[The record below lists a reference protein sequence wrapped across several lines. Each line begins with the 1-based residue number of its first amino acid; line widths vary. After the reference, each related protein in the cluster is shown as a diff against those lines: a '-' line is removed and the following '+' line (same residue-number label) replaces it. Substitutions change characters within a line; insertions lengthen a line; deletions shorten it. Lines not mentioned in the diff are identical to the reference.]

1 VGNPGMPCV
10 PMLSKLS
17 PRSILMVLASA
28 VFGRAATAISQIIAA
43 FYLTPD
49 QFGVYAAG
57 IGVLI
62 ATGLLRGGGTGNH
75 MLTMKPEEFRSDG
88 GRFFRYSLVFA
99 SLCLALTLAAAWPV
113 AGAFAATKHYP
124 ESELRNVIIV
134 LGIQF
139 TAMLIGQYPRARM
152 SADLRF
158 SELSIV
164 DIVTGAIKLG
174 ATWLLASWGWGALA
188 LAAPVLCVTLV
199 ENAWVWPRCRLEP
212 DELRACS
219 GWFGSTL
226 REMRL
231 PLVMAILA
239 TLNTQSDTLIGSV
252 LLPLTVV
259 GVYFFAMQLAAQPA
273 QLVAGSLRSVLSPAT
288 AAVRGDREREMQS
301 IRDTFNAGMVFSP
314 IVSMIIPAVFD
325 AFERAVW
332 HGKWA
337 DSRWPVF
344 ILSALLTYPTVV
356 QLVVAPISGIRDW
369 NAAIRLDLGRALAK
383 ILGAGVAAIF
393 ILWLQPGVTTSATL
407 LALFV
412 GGISAIVATF
422 EIFRV
427 MHGAGMSRASIIY
440 ELYSTPLAALL
451 SAVAASGLAHSVVE
465 PLRADLPGNI
475 VNITECC
482 LAALT
487 YSILSIVLL
496 RFGYTAALERVVR
509 ALPAPLAGPIRK
521 IMVL

>member
-1 VGNPGMPCV
+1 
-10 PMLSKLS
+10 MLSRLS

-28 VFGRAATAISQIIAA
+28 VCGRAATAIAQIIAA

-75 MLTMKPEEFRSDG
+75 MLTMKPEEFRADG
-88 GRFFRYSLVFA
+88 GRFFRYSIVFA
-99 SLCLALTLAAAWPV
+99 SICFVLTLGAAWPV

-124 ESELRNVIIV
+124 ETELRNVIIV
-134 LGIQF
+134 LGVQF

-158 SELSIV
+158 TELSLV
-164 DIVTGAIKLG
+164 DIVTGATKLA

-188 LAAPVLCVTLV
+188 LAAPVLCVTIV
-199 ENAWVWPRCRLEP
+199 ENLWIWPRCRLER
-212 DELRACS
+212 DELRVS
-219 GWFGSTL
+219 PGWFGHTL
-226 REMRL
+226 IEMRL
-231 PLVMAILA
+231 PLIMAILA
-239 TLNTQSDTLIGSV
+239 TLNTQSDALIGSV

-259 GVYFFAMQLAAQPA
+259 GVYFFSMQLAAQPA
-273 QLVAGSLRSVLSPAT
+273 QLVAGSLRSVLAPVT
-288 AAVRGDREREMQS
+288 AKFRGDREGEMQS
-301 IRDTFNAGMVFSP
+301 IRDTFNAGMVFTP
-314 IVSMIIPAVFD
+314 IVSMSIPALFD

-369 NAAIRLDLGRALAK
+369 GAAIRLDLGRALAK
-383 ILGAGVAAIF
+383 ILGAGIAAIF
-393 ILWLQPGVTTSATL
+393 ILWLQPGTTTSATI

-412 GGISAIVATF
+412 GGISAAVATY

-427 MHGAGMSRASIIY
+427 MLHTGMTRASIAY

-465 PLRADLPGNI
+465 PLRAELS
-475 VNITECC
+475 VNIANVLECC
-482 LAALT
+482 LAAIT
-487 YSILSIVLL
+487 YAILSMVLL
-496 RFGYTAALERVVR
+496 RFGYTAALERVVY
-509 ALPAPLAGPIRK
+509 ALPAPLVGPIRK

>member
-1 VGNPGMPCV
+1 
-10 PMLSKLS
+10 MLSKLS
-17 PRSILMVLASA
+17 PKSILMVLASA

-57 IGVLI
+57 VGVLI
-62 ATGLLRGGGTGNH
+62 VTGLLRGGGTGNH
-75 MLTMKPEEFRSDG
+75 MLTMKPEEFQQSG
-88 GRFFRYSLVFA
+88 GRYFRYSLAFA
-99 SLCLALTLAAAWPV
+99 LLTLALSLGAAWPV
-113 AGAFAATKHYP
+113 AGAFASSKGYP
-124 ESELRNVIIV
+124 ETELRNIIIL
-134 LGIQF
+134 LGVQF
-139 TAMLIGQYPRARM
+139 ATMLIGQYPRARM

-158 SELSIV
+158 SELSII
-164 DIVTGAIKLG
+164 DIVTGAIRLG

-188 LAAPVLCVTLV
+188 LAVPVLCLAVC
-199 ENAWVWPRCRLEP
+199 ENAWIWPRCRLNP
-212 DELRACS
+212 GELKVQP
-219 GWFGSTL
+219 GWFNATL
-226 REMRL
+226 LEMRL

-239 TLNTQSDTLIGSV
+239 TLNAQSDTLIGSV

-314 IVSMIIPAVFD
+314 IVSMSIPAVFD

-369 NAAIRLDLGRALAK
+369 GAAIRLDLGRALAK
-383 ILGAGVAAIF
+383 ILGASVAAVF
-393 ILWLQPGVTTSATL
+393 ILWLKPGTTTSATI

-412 GGISAIVATF
+412 GGISAAVATY

-427 MHGAGMSRASIIY
+427 MLNAGMSSSSIVY

-465 PLRADLPGNI
+465 PLRADLPANLANVI
-475 VNITECC
+475 ECG
-482 LAALT
+482 LAAFA
-487 YSILSIVLL
+487 YAALSLVLL
-496 RFGYTAALERVVR
+496 RFGYTAALERVVN
-509 ALPAPLAGPIRK
+509 ALPAPVAGPIRK
-521 IMVL
+521 VMVL

>member
-1 VGNPGMPCV
+1 
-10 PMLSKLS
+10 
-17 PRSILMVLASA
+17 MVLASA
-28 VFGRAATAISQIIAA
+28 VFGRAATAISQVIAA

-88 GRFFRYSLVFA
+88 GRFFRYSVVFA
-99 SLCLALTLAAAWPV
+99 LLCLVVTLGAAWPV
-113 AGAFAATKHYP
+113 AGAFAATKNYP
-124 ESELRNVIIV
+124 ETELRNVIIV

-158 SELSIV
+158 TELSIV
-164 DIVTGAIKLG
+164 DIVTGAIKLA
-174 ATWLLASWGWGALA
+174 ATWMLAAWGWGALA
-188 LAAPVLCVTLV
+188 LAAPVLCLTLF
-199 ENAWVWPRCRLEP
+199 ENAWVWPRCRLAKA
-212 DELRACS
+212 ELKTQP
-219 GWFGSTL
+219 GWFSRTL
-226 REMRL
+226 FDMRL

-239 TLNTQSDTLIGSV
+239 TLNTQSDALIGSV

-273 QLVAGSLRSVLSPAT
+273 MLVAGSLRSVLSPAT
-288 AAVRGDREREMQS
+288 AAVRGDRERELQS
-301 IRDTFNAGMVFSP
+301 IRDTFNAGMVFAP
-314 IVSMIIPAVFD
+314 IVSMGVPAVFD
-325 AFERAVW
+325 AFERTLW

-369 NAAIRLDLGRALAK
+369 GAAIRLDLGRALAK
-383 ILGAGVAAIF
+383 ILGASVAAVF
-393 ILWLQPGVTTSATL
+393 ILWLKPGTTTSATI

-412 GGISAIVATF
+412 GGISAAVATY
-422 EIFRV
+422 EVFRV
-427 MHGAGMSRASIIY
+427 MLNAGMSSSSIVY

-465 PLRADLPGNI
+465 PLRADLPANLANVI
-475 VNITECC
+475 ECG
-482 LAALT
+482 LAAFA
-487 YSILSIVLL
+487 YAALSLVLL
-496 RFGYTAALERVVR
+496 RFGYTAALERVVN

-521 IMVL
+521 VMVL

>member
-1 VGNPGMPCV
+1 
-10 PMLSKLS
+10 
-17 PRSILMVLASA
+17 
-28 VFGRAATAISQIIAA
+28 
-43 FYLTPD
+43 
-49 QFGVYAAG
+49 
-57 IGVLI
+57 
-62 ATGLLRGGGTGNH
+62 
-75 MLTMKPEEFRSDG
+75 
-88 GRFFRYSLVFA
+88 
-99 SLCLALTLAAAWPV
+99 
-113 AGAFAATKHYP
+113 
-124 ESELRNVIIV
+124 
-134 LGIQF
+134 
-139 TAMLIGQYPRARM
+139 
-152 SADLRF
+152 
-158 SELSIV
+158 
-164 DIVTGAIKLG
+164 
-174 ATWLLASWGWGALA
+174 
-188 LAAPVLCVTLV
+188 
-199 ENAWVWPRCRLEP
+199 
-212 DELRACS
+212 
-219 GWFGSTL
+219 
-226 REMRL
+226 
-231 PLVMAILA
+231 MAILA
-239 TLNTQSDTLIGSV
+239 TLNTQSDALIGSV

-273 QLVAGSLRSVLSPAT
+273 TLVAGSLRSVLSPAT

-314 IVSMIIPAVFD
+314 IVSMSMPAVFD

-383 ILGAGVAAIF
+383 IFGAGIAAIF

-412 GGISAIVATF
+412 GGISAAVATF

-427 MHGAGMSRASIIY
+427 MLGAGMSRASIIY

-465 PLRADLPGNI
+465 PLRADLPGNL
-475 VNITECC
+475 VNIVECC

-509 ALPAPLAGPIRK
+509 ALPAPLAGPIRR